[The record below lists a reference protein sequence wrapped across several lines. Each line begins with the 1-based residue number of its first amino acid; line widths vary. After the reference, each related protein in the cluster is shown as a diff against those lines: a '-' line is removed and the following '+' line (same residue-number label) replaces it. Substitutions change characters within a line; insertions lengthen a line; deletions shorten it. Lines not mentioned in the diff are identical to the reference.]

1 MHRVRLARQRRI
13 NHRCS
18 RKCAAS
24 GLPTRMDATSSACGT
39 DIPGAPASPTT
50 GLSATT
56 PSRVAPMSSTST
68 PRSGATP
75 HRFTACCA
83 AALLMLAACSDR
95 SGGTSNNTVGTSA
108 STLSSTSVLTPTTA
122 PFTAN
127 GPMCPP
133 VPGGRVA
140 YQRGEPNGSAYTWS
154 VRVTSPSSGADNE
167 LLAGDA
173 GVQLGEPSWSPDGTR
188 VVVSAGDG
196 TNSKFVVLRC
206 DGSLDHELPQLQ
218 VQTPTTPLAID
229 RPTLPTWSPDG
240 RLLAFVSSDG
250 LFFVPPDG
258 SAAPQITASDLT
270 IAIGRATWSPDS
282 QRVVVGATA
291 ADGNTDLYLVDPA
304 TGTFTRL
311 TTDPAEDYQ
320 PAWCSDG
327 SLIAFR
333 SGRDGQIWVMNG
345 DGTDQHSLSTGE
357 GAESAFQPVWSSDC
371 TRIAYVVGEQGN
383 TRLHVMNADGSADH

>member
-1 MHRVRLARQRRI
+1 M
-13 NHRCS
+13 
-18 RKCAAS
+18 
-24 GLPTRMDATSSACGT
+24 
-39 DIPGAPASPTT
+39 SP
-50 GLSATT
+50 
-56 PSRVAPMSSTST
+56 VST
-68 PRSGATP
+68 PRSGAAP

-83 AALLMLAACSDR
+83 AALLLLAACSDDSR
-95 SGGTSNNTVGTSA
+95 GTSVTTVSSSSPTPSVTA
-108 STLSSTSVLTPTTA
+108 APTSSTG
-122 PFTAN
+122 PFIPN
-127 GPMCPP
+127 GPMCSPAP
-133 VPGGRVA
+133 EGRLV

-154 VRVTSPSSGADNE
+154 VRVTSVDSGSDNE
-167 LLAGDA
+167 LLAGDS

-188 VVVSAGDG
+188 VVVSVGDG
-196 TNSKFVVLRC
+196 TNSKFVVLYC
-206 DGSLDHELPQLQ
+206 DGSLDHELPELQ
-218 VQTPTTPLAID
+218 VQTAAAPLTID

-240 RLLAFVSSDG
+240 RLLSFVSSDG

-258 SAAPQITASDLT
+258 TAAPQITASDLA

-291 ADGNTDLYLVDPA
+291 ADGNTDLYLVDPGA
-304 TGTFTRL
+304 GTFTRL

-333 SGRDGQIWVMNG
+333 SGRDGQIWVMNS

-357 GAESAFQPVWSSDC
+357 GAESAFQPVWSPDC

-383 TRLHVMNADGSADH
+383 TRLHVMNADGSADHQITTTDPSPRVEGWPSWTAG